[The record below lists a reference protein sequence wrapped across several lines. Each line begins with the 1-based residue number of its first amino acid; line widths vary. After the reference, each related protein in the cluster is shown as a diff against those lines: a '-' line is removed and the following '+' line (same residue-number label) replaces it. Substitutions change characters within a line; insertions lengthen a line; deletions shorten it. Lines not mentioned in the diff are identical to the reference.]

1 MNSIPQK
8 TPVQIVKDSLCSK
21 ITLLKK
27 RRFSFPDFNTQ
38 VTSLGLTA
46 SNGFDSIC
54 KKIQDI
60 SESLPNVSA
69 ILSTIDLYATDCL
82 KWHSAFYNKRLTFY
96 STSSIDLQNL
106 DAALSIGKP
115 YSPIDSLSELTED
128 PVSIGENDIS
138 SDLKLFYLCSKR
150 SYFTKEHIKGSD
162 TEHSTLDE
170 YTSLISM
177 IQVLRHDL
185 VATDFIAIDKKNNLL
200 IIGIDLVNVFPESQT
215 NKAEYH
221 LLNLVTKT
229 IPHSSLTKKNFR
241 NSVTL
246 METETLGL
254 VLGHSFSS
262 TGGVFHYSGKTSAL
276 RDIRLDPFF
285 TKGSSVQ
292 NLDFFWI
299 RKAYSYN
306 SAYYVVSLGLS
317 QRDYNKP
324 TLIPVSHVIMDRVM
338 DSSTFSSC
346 LNKIIEHS

>member
-8 TPVQIVKDSLCSK
+8 SPVQIWKDSICSK

-27 RRFSFPDFNTQ
+27 RRFSFPDFNTKI
-38 VTSLGLTA
+38 TTIGLTS

-60 SESLPNVSA
+60 SESLSTINT
-69 ILSTIDLYATDCL
+69 ILSAIDLYATECL
-82 KWHSAFYNKRLTFY
+82 TWHSAFYNKRLTFY
-96 STSSIDLQNL
+96 SASNIDLQKL
-106 DAALSIGKP
+106 DKALSIGKKYRP
-115 YSPIDSLSELTED
+115 LDSLSGLNEE
-128 PVSIGENDIS
+128 PISIGENDLS
-138 SDLKLFYLCSKR
+138 SDLKIFYLCSKR

-162 TEHSTLDE
+162 IDHSILDE

-221 LLNLVTKT
+221 LFNLVTKT
-229 IPHSSLTKKNFR
+229 ISHSSLIKKNFR

-246 METETLGL
+246 METEALGL

-285 TKGSSVQ
+285 MNGSSVQ

-299 RKAYSYN
+299 RKAYLYN
-306 SAYYVVSLGLS
+306 SAHYVLSLGLS

-324 TLIPVSHVIMDRVM
+324 TLIPVSHVIMDQVT
-338 DSSTFSSC
+338 DPSTFFSC

>member
-8 TPVQIVKDSLCSK
+8 TPIQIRKDSICSK

-27 RRFSFPDFNTQ
+27 RRFSFPDFNTKI
-38 VTSLGLTA
+38 TSLGLTS

-60 SESLPNVSA
+60 SESLANINT
-69 ILSTIDLYATDCL
+69 ILSSIDLYATECL

-96 STSSIDLQNL
+96 TASNIDLQTL
-106 DAALSIGKP
+106 DTALSLGKVYVP
-115 YSPIDSLSELTED
+115 LNSLSGLTEE
-128 PVSIGENDIS
+128 PISIGEDDIS
-138 SDLKLFYLCSKR
+138 SDLKVFYLCSKR
-150 SYFTKEHIKGSD
+150 SYFTKEHVKGSD
-162 TEHSTLDE
+162 IDHSIVDE

-200 IIGIDLVNVFPESQT
+200 IIGIDLANLFPESQT

-221 LLNLVTKT
+221 LFNLITKT
-229 IPHSSLTKKNFR
+229 IPQSSLVKKNFR

-246 METETLGL
+246 MEKEALGL

-285 TKGSSVQ
+285 MNGSSVQ
-292 NLDFFWI
+292 NLDFFWV

-306 SAYYVVSLGLS
+306 NLHYVLSLGLS

-324 TLIPVSHVIMDRVM
+324 TLIPVSHVIMDQVT
-338 DSSTFSSC
+338 DSAIFSSC
-346 LNKIIEHS
+346 INKIIEHS

>member
-8 TPVQIVKDSLCSK
+8 TPVQSWKDSICSK

-27 RRFSFPDFNTQ
+27 RRFSFPDFNTKI
-38 VTSLGLTA
+38 TALGLTS

-60 SESLPNVSA
+60 SESLSTINT
-69 ILSTIDLYATDCL
+69 ILSAIDLYATECL
-82 KWHSAFYNKRLTFY
+82 KWHSSFYNKRLTFY
-96 STSSIDLQNL
+96 KTSNIDLQKL
-106 DAALSIGKP
+106 DVALSLGKSYVP
-115 YSPIDSLSELTED
+115 LDSLSGLTEE
-128 PVSIGENDIS
+128 PISIGEDDIS
-138 SDLKLFYLCSKR
+138 SDLKVFYLCSKR
-150 SYFTKEHIKGSD
+150 SYFSKEHIEGSD
-162 TEHSTLDE
+162 IDHSIVDE

-185 VATDFIAIDKKNNLL
+185 VATDFIAIDKKNDLL

-229 IPHSSLTKKNFR
+229 IPHSSLVKKDFR
-241 NSVTL
+241 NSVIL
-246 METETLGL
+246 MEKEALGL

-285 TKGSSVQ
+285 MNGASVQ
-292 NLDFFWI
+292 NLDFFWV
-299 RKAYSYN
+299 RKAYLFN
-306 SAYYVVSLGLS
+306 NAHYVLSLGLS

-324 TLIPVSHVIMDRVM
+324 TLIPVSHVIMDQVTN
-338 DSSTFSSC
+338 SATFSSC

>member
-8 TPVQIVKDSLCSK
+8 TPVQIWKDSICSK
-21 ITLLKK
+21 IILLKK
-27 RRFSFPDFNTQ
+27 RRFSFPDFNTKI
-38 VTSLGLTA
+38 TALGLTS

-54 KKIQDI
+54 KKIQEI
-60 SESLPNVSA
+60 SESLSTVSTILSA
-69 ILSTIDLYATDCL
+69 IDSYATECL

-96 STSSIDLQNL
+96 KASNSDLKKL
-106 DAALSIGKP
+106 DVTLSLGKSYAP
-115 YSPIDSLSELTED
+115 LDSLSALTEE
-128 PVSIGENDIS
+128 PISIGEDDLSN
-138 SDLKLFYLCSKR
+138 DLKVFYLCSKR

-162 TEHSTLDE
+162 TDHSTVDE

-185 VATDFIAIDKKNNLL
+185 VATDFIAIDKKNDLL
-200 IIGIDLVNVFPESQT
+200 IIGVDLVNLFPESQT

-221 LLNLVTKT
+221 LFNLVTKT
-229 IPHSSLTKKNFR
+229 IQHSSLVKKDFR

-246 METETLGL
+246 MEKESLGL

-285 TKGSSVQ
+285 MNGSSVQ
-292 NLDFFWI
+292 NLDFFWV

-306 SAYYVVSLGLS
+306 SMYYVLSLGLS

-324 TLIPVSHVIMDRVM
+324 TLIPVSHVIMDQV
-338 DSSTFSSC
+338 TNPTVFSSC

>member
-1 MNSIPQK
+1 MNSIPQQ
-8 TPVQIVKDSLCSK
+8 TPTQIWKESICSK

-27 RRFSFPDFNTQ
+27 RRFSFPNFNAKVST
-38 VTSLGLTA
+38 LGLTS
-46 SNGFDSIC
+46 SNGFDSVC

-60 SESLPNVSA
+60 SESSTTINTVLSA
-69 ILSTIDLYATDCL
+69 IDGYATQCL

-96 STSSIDLQNL
+96 SVPSIDLQKL
-106 DAALSIGKP
+106 DAALSIGTVYTP
-115 YSPIDSLSELTED
+115 LDSLSGLAEE
-128 PVSIGENDIS
+128 PIPCGEEDIS
-138 SDLKLFYLCSKR
+138 TDLKVFYLCSKR
-150 SYFTKEHIKGSD
+150 SYFTKEHVKDSD
-162 TEHSTLDE
+162 IDSSNLDE

-185 VATDFIAIDKKNNLL
+185 IATDFIAIDKKNNLL
-200 IIGIDLVNVFPESQT
+200 IIGIDLTNVFPESQT

-221 LLNLVTKT
+221 LLNLVKTK
-229 IPHSSLTKKNFR
+229 ISHSSLVKKDFR

-246 METETLGL
+246 METEALGL

-276 RDIRLDPFF
+276 RDIRQDPFF
-285 TKGSSVQ
+285 MNGSSVQ

-299 RKAYSYN
+299 KKAYLYN
-306 SAYYVVSLGLS
+306 NAHYVVSLGLS

-324 TLIPVSHVIMDRVM
+324 ILIPVSHVIMDLVT
-338 DSSTFSSC
+338 DSATFTSC